1 MNLQSKLITVNKPV
15 SEVYNQLTSSLE
27 KYKEIMPTEVT
38 VFKAEGDTFTF
49 GLKGFPEVQLRV
61 KEKVENQKITFE
73 SATPILKFTLTCALS
88 EQSPQTSGIQFFF
101 DGEVNM
107 MMRMMLEKP
116 LQNFIDKLAEK
127 AGAL

>member
-15 SEVYNQLTSSLE
+15 GELYQKLTSSLE
-27 KYKEIMPTEVT
+27 NYKEIMPPEVS
-38 VFKAEGDTFTF
+38 VFKTEGDTFTF
-49 GLKGFPEVQLRV
+49 GLKGFPEVQLRL

-88 EQSPQTSGIQFFF
+88 ELDAQRSGIQFFF

-116 LQNFIDKLAEK
+116 LQNFIDMLAEK
-127 AGAL
+127 ARDL